1 MNRKQFFASLK
12 ESVGATDLQRIQA
25 AYWIAKEAHRQQARD
40 CGERYFEHPR
50 RTASILIRH
59 GVTDTH
65 TILIALL
72 HDTLEDTHL
81 PQTVILEQFGSRV
94 LQDVLLLSNRYAV
107 FDESTGNITRWEKKE
122 KAEYYEAIATAGIAV
137 RMVKIADR
145 IDNLQ
150 SMYDVWPK
158 DRQAWYRRD
167 TRRHILPFAEGTK
180 TGLVDELKELIG

>member
-12 ESVGATDLQRIQA
+12 ESIDAAGLQRIQA

-59 GVTDTH
+59 GVIDAH
-65 TILIALL
+65 AILIALL
-72 HDTLEDTHL
+72 HDTLEDTPL
-81 PQTVILEQFGSRV
+81 PHTVLLKQFGSHV
-94 LQDVLLLSNRYAV
+94 LQDVLLLSNRYAI
-107 FDESTGNITRWEKKE
+107 FDESTGEITQWEKKE
-122 KAEYYEAIATAGIAV
+122 KVDYYAAIATAGIAV

-150 SMYDVWPK
+150 SMDDVWPK

-167 TRRHILPFAEGTK
+167 TKRHILPFAEGTK